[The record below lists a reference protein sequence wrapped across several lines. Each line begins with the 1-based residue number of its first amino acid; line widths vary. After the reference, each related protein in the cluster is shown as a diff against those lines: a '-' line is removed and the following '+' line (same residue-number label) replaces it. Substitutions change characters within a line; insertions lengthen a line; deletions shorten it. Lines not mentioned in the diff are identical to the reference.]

1 MAEAEVKI
9 KLFKKQAQAWNYL
22 SASDTTVNEVLYGGG
37 ARGGKTW
44 FGCLW
49 MILRRIQL
57 PGSVGL
63 ICREQSVTM
72 KKTTLITFFEI
83 LSKLGLS
90 ELVAYNATTM
100 IAEFKNGSKIFF
112 VDLQYR
118 PSDPEYD
125 RLGSLGIT
133 DLFIDEAQQVSE
145 KAVSVL
151 KGRFS
156 VLTGLHEDGT
166 PWRTIP
172 KALYTC
178 NPRRNWIYNDFV
190 KPAKEGK
197 LPPTRKFVKSL
208 PTDNPHLDP
217 AYIENLLRADKIT
230 VQRLYFGNFEYDDD
244 PATLCDYDAINDLF
258 TNDHVQPVGAR
269 SGAADIAG
277 KGHDRFIA
285 GSWIGNVCTIAIDMN
300 YSPGAEVEKQLKN
313 LMIRDAIPRSL
324 CIVDADGIGSFLESY
339 LNGIKE
345 FHANARPFDPRY
357 ANLKAECAFKLADLV
372 NRRAIKIICTAEQ
385 RERIT
390 DELGALKQAYVDKDT
405 VKFDIIKKETMK
417 VILGHSP
424 DYLDMLIMSMF
435 FRLTKASA
443 TGIVVKTKVNAPTE

>member
-1 MAEAEVKI
+1 MATGEVKI

-22 SASDTTVNEVLYGGG
+22 SSSDTTVNEVLYGGG

-83 LSKLGLS
+83 LSKLGLT
-90 ELVAYNATTM
+90 ELVQYNATTM

-156 VLTGLHEDGT
+156 VLTGFMEDGT

-258 TNDHVQPVGAR
+258 TNDHIQPVGAH

-277 KGHDRFIA
+277 KGHDRFVA
-285 GSWIGNVCTIAIDMN
+285 GSWVGNVCTIAIDKPL
-300 YSPGAEVEKQLKN
+300 YRG
-313 LMIRDAIPRSL
+313 
-324 CIVDADGIGSFLESY
+324 C
-339 LNGIKE
+339 
-345 FHANARPFDPRY
+345 
-357 ANLKAECAFKLADLV
+357 
-372 NRRAIKIICTAEQ
+372 
-385 RERIT
+385 
-390 DELGALKQAYVDKDT
+390 
-405 VKFDIIKKETMK
+405 
-417 VILGHSP
+417 
-424 DYLDMLIMSMF
+424 
-435 FRLTKASA
+435 
-443 TGIVVKTKVNAPTE
+443 